1 MSLEAA
7 FSLFNLSALIGCMLL
22 IFGPR
27 RYRIVFYIP
36 QYIIPLLLSL
46 AYAGLMFSHFF
57 TVEGGYGSLSEVA
70 ALFSVNELLLAGWVH
85 FLAFDLFIGAWIA
98 ERSDAIGIPRLM
110 QAVFLLATFMF
121 GPVGLALFLMS
132 RVGFTKHMEHHY
144 ACLARRAQT
153 I

>member
-1 MSLEAA
+1 MNLEAA
-7 FSLFNLSALIGCMLL
+7 FSLFNLSALIGWILL

-36 QYIIPLLLSL
+36 QYIIPTFLSL

-57 TVEGGYGSLSEVA
+57 TVEGGYGSLSEVG

-98 ERSDAIGIPRLM
+98 ERSDAIGIPRIM

-121 GPVGLALFLMS
+121 GPVGLALFLGTS
-132 RVGFTKHMEHHY
+132 LGFTKKME
-144 ACLARRAQT
+144 QT
-153 I
+153 HA